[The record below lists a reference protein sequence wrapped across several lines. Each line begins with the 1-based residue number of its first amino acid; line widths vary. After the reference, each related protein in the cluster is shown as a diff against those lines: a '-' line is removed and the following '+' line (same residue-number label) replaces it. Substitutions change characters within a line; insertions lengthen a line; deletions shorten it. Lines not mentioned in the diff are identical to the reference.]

1 MTSVGMDQAT
11 FMQSVSSSYNHST
24 YNHSTSGRLVGRENL
39 FDSPNNRL
47 SASLTTRSY
56 SKTSMAM
63 EFTSDDGDTVSLSYE
78 ALEYSESVMN
88 LQMETDPEKIKELAS
103 YIKNE
108 FKALKN
114 SLLKSLFGVKEPAGS
129 EVQPQKQMEL
139 PEYWSAE
146 NTSTRIVEFAVSFY
160 GAVEASGEEY
170 LNQIKDAIDDGFK
183 QAKEILGELTEK
195 TASLI
200 EDTYG
205 LVMQKLDSWSQENS
219 IIVSA

>member
-1 MTSVGMDQAT
+1 MTSVGMDQAALL
-11 FMQSVSSSYNHST
+11 QSVSSSYNHST

-39 FDSPNNRL
+39 FDSSNNRL

-108 FKALKN
+108 FN
-114 SLLKSLFGVKEPAGS
+114 PDYS
-129 EVQPQKQMEL
+129 
-139 PEYWSAE
+139 
-146 NTSTRIVEFAVSFY
+146 
-160 GAVEASGEEY
+160 
-170 LNQIKDAIDDGFK
+170 
-183 QAKEILGELTEK
+183 
-195 TASLI
+195 
-200 EDTYG
+200 
-205 LVMQKLDSWSQENS
+205 
-219 IIVSA
+219 